1 MVSRVDTGRV
11 TRMPY
16 AEREKCANGHAWTPQ
31 TTRWRIRRDKG
42 ESTPTRDCLVCKRVS
57 EGERRRRRISERNYR

>member
-1 MVSRVDTGRV
+1 MSRVDTGLV

-16 AEREKCANGHAWTPQ
+16 AARDACANGHRWTAA

-42 ESTPTRDCLVCKRVS
+42 ETTPTRDCLICKRVS
-57 EGERRRRRISERNYR
+57 EGVRRRKRIGERTYR